1 MGRRRWVIG
10 DWTVGMERRIIRDR
24 IVGDLQGNGR
34 SHTVFAVRRG
44 GSRHWGCHTPK
55 EADMFA
61 LADRMNLISESIT
74 LAVSAKAN
82 ALKKAGVDVVGFGAG
97 EPDFDTPAF
106 IKEAAKAALDKG
118 MTKYT
123 PTPCVIE
130 LKQAIAGKF
139 NRENGLAYKPENITT
154 GAGGKHC
161 LYMAFQ
167 AVLNP
172 GDEVLI
178 PAPYWV
184 SYPEQV
190 KLAGGT
196 PRFVVGAESNG
207 FKITPEQLRAAIT
220 PKTKVF
226 LINSPSNP
234 AGHAYTPEEL
244 KGLADEIARHPNVVV
259 FSDEIY
265 EKLVFDGLKF
275 VSFATL
281 HPDLMDRTLTFN
293 CHSKSFAMTG
303 WRLGYIGGPKAAI
316 DAINKLQS
324 QMTSH
329 VTSFIQPAGVAALT
343 DPRGAEAVEAMRVQ
357 FEKRGRH
364 MWDRLNKLP
373 GVTCVR
379 PQGAF
384 YCFPNIGS
392 HFGKSAGDKKIT
404 DAVSFAAALLEQN
417 HVAVVPGN
425 DSGFDTHVRLSF
437 ATSMENIDKG
447 LDRIEAFLKSLA

>member
-1 MGRRRWVIG
+1 MI
-10 DWTVGMERRIIRDR
+10 
-24 IVGDLQGNGR
+24 
-34 SHTVFAVRRG
+34 
-44 GSRHWGCHTPK
+44 P
-55 EADMFA
+55 
-61 LADRMNLISESIT
+61 LADRMQLVSESIT

-106 IKEAAKAALDKG
+106 IKEAAIAALNKG

-123 PTPCVIE
+123 PTPCIPE
-130 LKQAIAGKF
+130 LKAAIAKKF
-139 NRENGLAYKPENITT
+139 NDENKLPYKPENITT

-161 LYMAFQ
+161 LYMAFM
-167 AVLNP
+167 AVLNA
-172 GDEVLI
+172 GDEVIL

-190 KLAGGT
+190 KLAGGVNKIIRGQE
-196 PRFVVGAESNG
+196 PNG
-207 FKITPEQLRAAIT
+207 FKIAPAQLEEAIT
-220 PKTKVF
+220 PKTKIF
-226 LINSPSNP
+226 LMNSPSNP
-234 AGHAYTPEEL
+234 GGHAYTPEEL
-244 KGLADEIARHPNVVV
+244 KALADVVARHPHVSV

-281 HPDLMDRTLTFN
+281 NPALLERTLTFN

-303 WRLGYIGGPKAAI
+303 WRIGYIGGPKPAI

-329 VTSFIQPAGVAALT
+329 ITSFTQAAAIAALS
-343 DPRGAEAVEAMRVQ
+343 DPRGAESVESMRVQ

-364 MWDRLNKLP
+364 MWQRLNALP
-373 GVTCVR
+373 RVTCVK

-384 YCFPNIGS
+384 YCFPNIS
-392 HFGKSAGDKKIT
+392 AYMGKSAGGVKIT
-404 DAVSFAAALLEQN
+404 DAISFASALLEQN

-425 DSGFDTHVRLSF
+425 DSGCDTHVRLSF
-437 ATSMENIDKG
+437 ATSMEQIDKG
-447 LDRIEAFLKSLA
+447 IDRIAEFLKKLA

>member
-1 MGRRRWVIG
+1 MI
-10 DWTVGMERRIIRDR
+10 
-24 IVGDLQGNGR
+24 Q
-34 SHTVFAVRRG
+34 
-44 GSRHWGCHTPK
+44 
-55 EADMFA
+55 
-61 LADRMNLISESIT
+61 LADRMSLVSESIT

-106 IKEAAKAALDKG
+106 IKESAKAALDKG
-118 MTKYT
+118 LTKYT
-123 PTPCVIE
+123 PTPCIPE
-130 LKQAIAGKF
+130 LKAAIAAKF
-139 NRENGLAYKPENITT
+139 NQENNLPYKPENITT

-161 LYMAFQ
+161 LYMAFM

-172 GDEVLI
+172 GDEVILLS
-178 PAPYWV
+178 PYWV

-190 KLAGGT
+190 KLAGG
-196 PRFVVGAESNG
+196 VNKIIEGQEANG
-207 FKITPEQLRAAIT
+207 FKITPQQLEAAIT
-220 PKTKVF
+220 PKTKV
-226 LINSPSNP
+226 LVLNSPSNP

-244 KGLADEIARHPNVVV
+244 RALADVVVKHPNLIV

-265 EKLVFDGLKF
+265 EKLIYDGLKF

-281 HPDLMDRTLTFN
+281 HPQLLDQTLTFN
-293 CHSKSFAMTG
+293 CHSKTFAMTG
-303 WRLGYIGGPKAAI
+303 WRIGYIGGPKPVI

-329 VTSFIQPAGVAALT
+329 ITSFTQPAAITALT
-343 DPRGAEAVEAMRVQ
+343 DPRAKESVESMRQQ
-357 FEKRGRH
+357 FEQRGRH
-364 MWDRLNKLP
+364 MAERLNALP
-373 GVTCVR
+373 KIKCVR

-384 YCFPNIGS
+384 YCFPNVS
-392 HFGKSAGDKKIT
+392 AYFGKTIGNTKIT

-437 ATSMENIDKG
+437 ATSMQNIDKG
-447 LDRIEAFLKSLA
+447 IDRIAEFLKKLS